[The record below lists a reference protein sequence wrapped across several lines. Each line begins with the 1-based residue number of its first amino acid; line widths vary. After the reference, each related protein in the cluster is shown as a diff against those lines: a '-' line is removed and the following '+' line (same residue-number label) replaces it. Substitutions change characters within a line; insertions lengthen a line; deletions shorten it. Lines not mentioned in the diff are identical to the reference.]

1 MSRKKPTIKELNKIV
16 LDNRHGIEVAF
27 KNVEEIRYYLSGLD
41 RLFDW
46 YVEFKKD
53 TDEFKKFI
61 EENKAPKEDSNSDGV
76 KDSVSDKQQDLPEEK
91 SGKGVSEEPK

>member
-27 KNVEEIRYYLSGLD
+27 KNVEEIRYYLSGID

-61 EENKAPKEDSNSDGV
+61 EENKAPKESDN
-76 KDSVSDKQQDLPEEK
+76 KDGAKDGVSDKREDILEGESSEVISEK
-91 SGKGVSEEPK
+91 PK

>member
-1 MSRKKPTIKELNKIV
+1 MSRKKPTIKELNKVVI
-16 LDNRHGIEVAF
+16 DNRHGIEVAF
-27 KNVEEIRYYLSGLD
+27 KNVEEIWYYLSGLD

-76 KDSVSDKQQDLPEEK
+76 KGSLSDKQQD
-91 SGKGVSEEPK
+91 VSKKESSTTVSNKTK